1 MKYNQSSNNNLDICR
16 TEPQKSDVKIYEDY
30 CELSIFSKGTL
41 TKPTVAQSIA
51 NVKKSFPT
59 LETGFYEVLSQR
71 VTELGF
77 TDERLQAAV
86 KNVIDTCI
94 YPQPTIAQF
103 ISYDRNM
110 KLFTYQQMLKM
121 LNDNENV
128 FKSYSSVR
136 IFADQVQPLYASN
149 NDIVRYG
156 LERWNK

>member
-1 MKYNQSSNNNLDICR
+1 
-16 TEPQKSDVKIYEDY
+16 
-30 CELSIFSKGTL
+30 
-41 TKPTVAQSIA
+41 
-51 NVKKSFPT
+51 
-59 LETGFYEVLSQR
+59 
-71 VTELGF
+71 
-77 TDERLQAAV
+77 
-86 KNVIDTCI
+86 
-94 YPQPTIAQF
+94 
-103 ISYDRNM
+103 M